1 MFRVFNCL
9 TSEHDWR
16 LVIVAGVVCFLASF
30 TAVSLFN
37 RARATTGRARAT
49 WILAAGA
56 ATGCGIWATHFIAML
71 AYDPGFPIA
80 YNIGLTAL
88 SLVAAALVTAG
99 GLAVAVYLPA
109 RWSAPLGGAVV
120 GGGIACMHYT
130 GMWAVELPGRV
141 TWWPGLVVV
150 SVALGILSG
159 MGALLIAARRDSL
172 RATALAAVLLTLA
185 IVSHHF
191 TAMGAV
197 EIVPDPAR
205 AITAFSLAPGSLAI
219 AVASA
224 AMAVLGMSLVGAF
237 TDRRLDAN
245 SRLLATALNNMT
257 QGVVMFDRSER
268 LVVCNDRYLEMYGL
282 SRDVVKPG
290 STLREIIAARVAG
303 RTLDSNAER
312 YCAELVDAMARGKTL
327 SSIVERPDG
336 HVIEVINRPI
346 PGGDYW
352 VGTHDDITE
361 HRRTEMRIAS
371 LAEQEAHRASVDAEI
386 RSFREG
392 VEAVLRTMGDSASEM
407 GRTAAGLS
415 ASSRETSQRASGA
428 VRTSNDA
435 AVNVK
440 AASDAAHE
448 LTESIGEISR
458 QLCQATELVGLAVNE
473 AQKTNADVA
482 SLAQAAQEIGN
493 VVKLIQHIAGQ
504 TNLLALNATIEA
516 SRAGESGRGFAVVA
530 SEVKSLAV
538 QTAKATEQISAQIAG
553 VQTSTAAAVEAI
565 RRNTERMQE
574 INRCTTAVAASV
586 EQQSA
591 ATNEI
596 SHNVASVAAGS
607 DVVVSVLEQVADAVD
622 RTGLSAATALEVSD
636 AMQSAA
642 AHLRDKVERFLS
654 KVAV

>member
-9 TSEHDWR
+9 TTEHDWR
-16 LVIVAGVVCFLASF
+16 LVIVAGIVCFLASL
-30 TAVSLFN
+30 TAISLFN
-37 RARATTGRARAT
+37 RARATAGRVRAA
-49 WILAAGA
+49 WIVAAGA

-71 AYDPGFPIA
+71 AYDPGVSIA

-88 SLVAAALVTAG
+88 SLIAAALVTAG

-109 RWSAPLGGAVV
+109 RWSAPLGGAIV

-141 TWWPGLVVV
+141 TWWPGLVAV
-150 SVALGILSG
+150 SVALGMLFG
-159 MGALLIAARRDSL
+159 TGALLVAAHRDTL
-172 RATALAAVLLTLA
+172 RTMALAALLLTLA

-197 EIVPDPAR
+197 EIVPDPTR
-205 AITAFSLAPGSLAI
+205 VITAFSLSPGSLAL

-224 AMAVLGMSLVGAF
+224 AVAVLGMSLAGAF
-237 TDRRLDAN
+237 TDRRLDA
-245 SRLLATALNNMT
+245 SSQLLATALNNMT

-268 LVVCNDRYLEMYGL
+268 LLVCNDRYLEMYGL
-282 SRDVVKPG
+282 SRAQIKPG
-290 STLREIIAARVAG
+290 CTLREIIAARSANG
-303 RTLDSNAER
+303 TLGSDAER
-312 YCAELVDAMARGKTL
+312 YCAELLDAMTRGKTL
-327 SSIVERPDG
+327 RSVIERPDG
-336 HVIEVINRPI
+336 HAIEVINRPI
-346 PGGDYW
+346 AGGDYW

-361 HRRTEMRIAS
+361 RRLTEMRIAS
-371 LAEQEAHRASVDAEI
+371 LAEQKERRELVEAEI
-386 RSFREG
+386 RSFREN
-392 VEAVLRTMGDSASEM
+392 VEAVLRTMSHSAAEM
-407 GRTAAGLS
+407 GRTATGLS
-415 ASSRETSQRASGA
+415 GYSHETSQRAAGA
-428 VRTSNDA
+428 VRSSNDA
-435 AVNVK
+435 AVNVA
-440 AASDAAHE
+440 AASDAARE
-448 LTESIGEISR
+448 LMESINEISR
-458 QLCQATELVGLAVNE
+458 QLSQATDLVGVAVDE
-473 AQKTNADVA
+473 AQRTNADVA

-574 INRCTTAVAASV
+574 INRYTTAVAASV

-596 SHNVASVAAGS
+596 SHNVASAAAETKVVVGALE
-607 DVVVSVLEQVADAVD
+607 DVVGAVD
-622 RTGLSAATALEVSD
+622 HTGTSAATVLEVSQ

-642 AHLRDKVERFLS
+642 DDLRTKVEGFLT

>member
-9 TSEHDWR
+9 ATEHDWR
-16 LVIVAGVVCFLASF
+16 LVIVAGVVCFLASL
-30 TAVSLFN
+30 TAISLFN
-37 RARATTGRARAT
+37 RARATAGRVRVT
-49 WILAAGA
+49 WIVAAGA

-71 AYDPGFPIA
+71 AYDPGVSIA

-99 GLAVAVYLPA
+99 GLAVAIYVPA
-109 RWSAPLGGAVV
+109 RWSAPLGGAIV

-141 TWWPGLVVV
+141 TWRPDLVAV
-150 SVALGILSG
+150 SVALGMLFG
-159 MGALLIAARRDSL
+159 TGALLIAAHRDTL
-172 RATALAAVLLTLA
+172 RTMAPAAVLLTLA

-197 EIVPDPAR
+197 EIVPDPTRVIA
-205 AITAFSLAPGSLAI
+205 AFSLSPGSLAI

-224 AMAVLGMSLVGAF
+224 AIAVLGMSLVGAL

-245 SRLLATALNNMT
+245 SQLLATALNNMT
-257 QGVVMFDRSER
+257 QGVVMFDRAER
-268 LVVCNDRYLEMYGL
+268 LLVCNDRYLEMYGL
-282 SRDVVKPG
+282 SRALVRPG
-290 STLREIIAARVAG
+290 CTLREIIAARTANG
-303 RTLDSNAER
+303 TLGSDAER
-312 YCAELVDAMARGKTL
+312 YCVELLDAMRRGKTVR
-327 SSIVERPDG
+327 SIIERPDG
-336 HVIEVINRPI
+336 HAIEVINRPI
-346 PGGDYW
+346 AGGDYW

-361 HRRTEMRIAS
+361 RRLTEMRIAS
-371 LAEQEAHRASVDAEI
+371 LAEQKERRELVETEI
-386 RSFREG
+386 RSFREN
-392 VEAVLRTMGDSASEM
+392 VEAVLRTMSHSASEM
-407 GRTAAGLS
+407 GRTATGLTGY
-415 ASSRETSQRASGA
+415 SRETSQRAAGA
-428 VRTSNDA
+428 VRSSNDA
-435 AVNVK
+435 AVNVA
-440 AASDAAHE
+440 AASDAARE
-448 LTESIGEISR
+448 LMESIREISR
-458 QLCQATELVGLAVNE
+458 QLCQATDLVGVAVGE
-473 AQKTNADVA
+473 AQRTNADVA

-553 VQTSTAAAVEAI
+553 VQASTAAAVEAI

-574 INRCTTAVAASV
+574 INRYTTAVAASV

-596 SHNVASVAAGS
+596 SHNVASAAAETK
-607 DVVVSVLEQVADAVD
+607 VVVSALEEVVGAVD
-622 RTGLSAATALEVSD
+622 HTGTSAATVLEVSQV
-636 AMQSAA
+636 MQSAA
-642 AHLRDKVERFLS
+642 DDLRNKVEGFLT

>member
-9 TSEHDWR
+9 ATEHDWR
-16 LVIVAGVVCFLASF
+16 LVVIAGIVCFLASL
-30 TAVSLFN
+30 TAISLFN
-37 RARATTGRARAT
+37 RARATAGRTRAA
-49 WILAAGA
+49 WIVAAGA

-71 AYDPGFPIA
+71 AYNPGVAIA

-99 GLAVAVYLPA
+99 GLAVAVYVPA
-109 RWSAPLGGAVV
+109 RWSAPLGGAIV

-130 GMWAVELPGRV
+130 GMWALELPGRV
-141 TWWPGLVVV
+141 TWWLGLVLV
-150 SVALGILSG
+150 SVALGVLFG
-159 MGALLIAARRDSL
+159 MAALLVAARRDTL

-197 EIVPDPAR
+197 EIVPDPTR
-205 AITAFSLAPGSLAI
+205 IITAFSLSPGSLAL

-224 AMAVLGMSLVGAF
+224 AVAVLGMSLIGAI
-237 TDRRLDAN
+237 TDQRLDAN
-245 SRLLATALNNMT
+245 SQLLATALNNMT
-257 QGVVMFDRSER
+257 QGVVMFDRSGR
-268 LVVCNDRYLEMYGL
+268 LLVCNDRYLEMYDL
-282 SRDVVKPG
+282 ARAAVRPG
-290 STLREIIAARVAG
+290 CTLREIISARTANG
-303 RTLDSNAER
+303 TLSADAER
-312 YCAELVDAMARGKTL
+312 YCAELLDAMRRGEAL
-327 SSIVERPDG
+327 RSIIERPDG
-336 HVIEVINRPI
+336 HAIEVSNRPI
-346 PGGDYW
+346 AGGDYW

-361 HRRTEMRIAS
+361 RRLSETRMAS
-371 LAEQEAHRASVDAEI
+371 LAEQTAHRAMVEAEI
-386 RSFREG
+386 RSFRES
-392 VEAVLRTMGDSASEM
+392 VEAVLGTLSGSAAEM
-407 GRTAAGLS
+407 ARTAAGLS
-415 ASSRETSQRASGA
+415 TYSRETSQRATGA
-428 VRTSNDA
+428 VRSSNDA
-435 AVNVK
+435 ADNV
-440 AASDAAHE
+440 AAAAGAARE
-448 LTESIGEISR
+448 LMGSIGEISR
-458 QLCQATELVGLAVNE
+458 QLSQASDLVGLAVGE
-473 AQKTNADVA
+473 AQKTNTDVA

-553 VQTSTAAAVEAI
+553 VQASTAAAVEAI
-565 RRNTERMQE
+565 HRNTERMQE
-574 INRCTTAVAASV
+574 IHRYATAVAASV

-596 SHNVASVAAGS
+596 SHNVASAAAETK
-607 DVVVSVLEQVADAVD
+607 VVVGALEEVVGAVDHTGTSAASVLE
-622 RTGLSAATALEVSD
+622 VSH

-642 AHLRDKVERFLS
+642 DDLRNRVEGFLS

>member
-9 TSEHDWR
+9 TGEHDWR
-16 LVIVAGVVCFLASF
+16 LVIVAGVVCFLASL
-30 TAVSLFN
+30 TAISLFN
-37 RARATTGRARAT
+37 RACATAGRARAT

-71 AYDPGFPIA
+71 AYDPGVPIA
-80 YNIGLTAL
+80 YNIGLTVL

-99 GLAVAVYLPA
+99 GLAVAVYRPV

-150 SVALGILSG
+150 SVALGMLFG

-172 RATALAAVLLTLA
+172 RTTALAAVLLTLA

-224 AMAVLGMSLVGAF
+224 AVAVLGMSLVGAF

-303 RTLDSNAER
+303 RSLDSDAER
-312 YCAELVDAMARGKTL
+312 YRAELVDAMARGKTL
-327 SSIVERPDG
+327 RSIVERPDG
-336 HVIEVINRPI
+336 HAIEVINRPI

-361 HRRTEMRIAS
+361 RRLTETRIAS

-392 VEAVLRTMGDSASEM
+392 VEAVLRTMSDSASEM

-415 ASSRETSQRASGA
+415 DSSRETSQRASGA

-448 LTESIGEISR
+448 LSESIGEISR
-458 QLCQATELVGLAVNE
+458 QLSQATDLVGLAVNE

-538 QTAKATEQISAQIAG
+538 QTAKATEQISAQIAS
-553 VQTSTAAAVEAI
+553 VQASTAAAVEAI

-596 SHNVASVAAGS
+596 SHNVASVAAGT
-607 DVVVSVLEQVADAVD
+607 DVVVSALEQVADAVD
-622 RTGLSAATALEVSD
+622 RTGLSAATALEVSE
-636 AMQSAA
+636 AMQSAS

-654 KVAV
+654 KVAA